1 MAAPTKDK
9 EPKLT
14 DVQIINRWIWFFLFY
29 FSCII
34 LIASFGLVAEF

>member
-1 MAAPTKDK
+1 MAAK

-14 DVQIINRWIWFFLFY
+14 DIQYISRWTWFFLLY
-29 FSCII
+29 FACIL